1 MRQAEEGMVHQGPK
15 WYSLL
20 LGPGEAGPSI
30 NFVLGPM
37 NLSAGTVGV
46 VLGLG
51 RYIISNKIKYKYLM
65 EKTSCPC
72 GAGAKLYHNLHTL
85 LLFKWIAV
93 ILNEEF

>member
-1 MRQAEEGMVHQGPK
+1 MHCSTKENKTPAHKALYISSEFDSHSFTYPWPLACLFMRQAEEGMVHQGPQ

-30 NFVLGPM
+30 HFVLGPM

-51 RYIISNKIKYKYLM
+51 
-65 EKTSCPC
+65 EV
-72 GAGAKLYHNLHTL
+72 HN
-85 LLFKWIAV
+85 FK
-93 ILNEEF
+93 